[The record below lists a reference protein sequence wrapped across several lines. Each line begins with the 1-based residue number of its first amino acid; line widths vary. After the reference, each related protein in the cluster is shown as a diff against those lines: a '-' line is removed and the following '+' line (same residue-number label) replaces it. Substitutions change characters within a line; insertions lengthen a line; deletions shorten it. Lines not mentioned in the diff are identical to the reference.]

1 MTGTLS
7 LQLEDGFVRLVV
19 EDTGVGFQT
28 SVVQDRGLG
37 LKNMEARARRL
48 GGRFEVVSQPGHGT
62 RVVFAFLRSHRMRRH
77 EPKAIRLLLVDD
89 HEVLR
94 LGLRTLFSEA
104 GGVQVVGE
112 AGTIADAIVEAA
124 RLKPEVVLMDVR
136 LPDGSGIE
144 ACRTIRAQRPETRV
158 LFLTSFADDDAVLA
172 SILAGADGF
181 LLKEVSSDQ
190 LLHAVR
196 TVAGGQSILDPA
208 VTQRVMTRMKSL
220 SVPAKE
226 EKSDL
231 LSPQE
236 QRVLALVAEGKTNK
250 EIAASLELSDKTVGH
265 YLENIFQKLQ
275 VSRRSQAAALYARRQ
290 SQS

>member
-1 MTGTLS
+1 
-7 LQLEDGFVRLVV
+7 
-19 EDTGVGFQT
+19 
-28 SVVQDRGLG
+28 
-37 LKNMEARARRL
+37 
-48 GGRFEVVSQPGHGT
+48 
-62 RVVFAFLRSHRMRRH
+62 MRRH
-77 EPKAIRLLLVDD
+77 ETKAIRLLLVDD

-144 ACRTIRAQRPETRV
+144 ACRTIRAQRPEARV

-220 SVPAKE
+220 SGPAKE

-250 EIAASLELSDKTVGH
+250 EIAVSLELSDKTVGH